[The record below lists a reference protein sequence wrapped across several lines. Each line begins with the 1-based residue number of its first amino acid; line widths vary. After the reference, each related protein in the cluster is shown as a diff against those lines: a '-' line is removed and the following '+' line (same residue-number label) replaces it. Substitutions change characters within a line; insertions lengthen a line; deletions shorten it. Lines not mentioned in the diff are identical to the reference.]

1 MIAKAVSN
9 VHAASAIIADQQ
21 AGASDG
27 TIIMERTGFPTRIA
41 RRYTFVSH
49 GTHSNTYVVKLGEPS
64 MLRTALSA
72 LALAVLLTG
81 LGLSAA
87 DAKHHK
93 KRHHV
98 AAPKGCTASPLMRD
112 ESRLWA
118 CYPVKYHR

>member
-1 MIAKAVSN
+1 
-9 VHAASAIIADQQ
+9 
-21 AGASDG
+21 
-27 TIIMERTGFPTRIA
+27 
-41 RRYTFVSH
+41 
-49 GTHSNTYVVKLGEPS
+49 
-64 MLRTALSA
+64 MLRTAISA

-93 KRHHV
+93 KRHHHM

>member
-1 MIAKAVSN
+1 LLRQGCFN
-9 VHAASAIIADQQ
+9 LHAAGAIIARQQ
-21 AGASDG
+21 AGGSNG
-27 TIIMERTGFPTRIA
+27 TIILERTGFPTRFA
-41 RRYTFVSH
+41 RSYTFVSH
-49 GTHSNTYVVKLGEPS
+49 AHIPNTYVVKMGEPS
-64 MLRTALSA
+64 MLRTAISA